1 MIQVYRNNAPIT
13 KLPLTQQVMFNHEI
27 MGDKSVVFDVK
38 MSNVIDIRT
47 RDYILFET
55 EQFELNML
63 PNYTKESNWSHQ
75 YRLRFESIIFRLYNR
90 RFMLNRET
98 IFPFFGTAREHL
110 ELMVACI
117 NEIDPGWT
125 VGIVDDTEP
134 FHSNWNGVSC
144 RVALTNIAEQSK
156 LEWSNNGKELNMV
169 KQVGRQTTISL
180 SYGKGNGLYNLSRQS
195 VDNTQIVTRM
205 YGYGGTRNLPVSYG
219 GRRLRLPESYLE
231 ANVDM
236 YGIIEGEFVN
246 EEIFPKREATL
257 TSVGEITAETRVF
270 TVTDTTI
277 NFNLNDHLLEGIT
290 AKIAFNSG
298 DLTGYEFEIKSYN
311 DATKTISVV
320 SDVSE
325 NDVVMPNATLKP
337 AVGDKYV
344 LLDIDFP
351 QPYVTDA
358 INKLRTATQEN
369 LNTNKWPQVIYS
381 FNSDVLDM
389 KRKGWRLNPGDIV
402 NIKDSGINLDN
413 DVRIY
418 AVSYPLTFALQG
430 RLEPGTSFTATLS
443 DSIPYTTEEKIIKDT
458 IDNQKGIVIVDRRNT
473 ERARRNAFN
482 LRQLRDI
489 IFDPD
494 DYFDMTNIRPGSIE
508 TLYLSVGAKSQNF
521 GLNDVNIN
529 ANTNADAN
537 HLTISAGSLIHFE
550 ISIDG
555 LGYVWQMSSASFPAL
570 DPTKFYYVAARC
582 SRTSLTGQWVISE
595 NKMKTDEDPGVW
607 YFNLGVLYAV
617 KDRYRSFD
625 FTKGMTFIVG
635 DRIKSGIIESLDGL
649 NFFDLTQGKFNLG
662 DASSGIDWDVT
673 SPGTLTIRGAVA
685 SSTVQVGSGGFVSAG
700 LSGISDEGDQS
711 VRFWAG
717 SSLADINNATFKIL
731 NNGFVFARNLKLGYG
746 SSELGKNNGWDISP
760 SGILSDPT
768 TDNPD
773 NFAIIRGAYKP
784 VGHAQRTEFSFGTD
798 LIPGSVGSAT
808 SLTGRL
814 INRKLELGSPG
825 LPTRNTALELIA
837 SGANENVAL
846 DVRGGTVNLNGNNI
860 VVAPGKDGKNFT
872 LDFRTGGEGW
882 HQIEFL
888 NGIAVRMTDVTNT

>member
-1 MIQVYRNNAPIT
+1 MIQLYRNNAPTI
-13 KLPLTQQVMFNHEI
+13 KLPLTQKVMFNHEI
-27 MGDKSVVFDVK
+27 MGDKSVVFDIK
-38 MSNVIDIRT
+38 LPTVIDIRT
-47 RDYILFET
+47 GDYMMFET
-55 EQFELNML
+55 EQFELNNL

-75 YRLRFESIIFRLYNR
+75 YRLKFESIIFRLYKR
-90 RFMLNRET
+90 RFMLDGET

-110 ELMVACI
+110 ELLVSCI
-117 NEIDPGWT
+117 NQINPGWS
-125 VGIVDDTEP
+125 VGTVDDTEAL
-134 FHSNWNGVSC
+134 HSNWNGASC
-144 RVALTNIAEQSK
+144 RVALTNIAELFK
-156 LEWSNNGKELNMV
+156 LEWNNDGKVLNMV

-231 ANVDM
+231 SNVDL
-236 YGIIEGEFVN
+236 YGVIEGEYVN

-257 TSVGEITAETRVF
+257 TAVSVITADTRLF

-277 NFNLNDHLLEGIT
+277 NFNVNDHLLEGVA
-290 AKIAFNSG
+290 AKISFNSG
-298 DLTGYEFEIKSYN
+298 DLTGYEFEIKSYDN
-311 DATKTISVV
+311 ATKTLTVK

-325 NDVVMPNATLKP
+325 NDQVLPSTVLKP
-337 AVGDKYV
+337 SVGDKYV
-344 LLDIDFP
+344 LLDINMP
-351 QPYVTDA
+351 QTYVTDA

-402 NIKDSGINLDN
+402 NLKDNGINLDN

-430 RLEPGTSFTATLS
+430 RLEPGTSYTATLS
-443 DSIPYTTEEKIIKDT
+443 DSIPYTVEEKIIKDT
-458 IDNQKGIVIVDRRNT
+458 IDNQKGIVVVDRRNA

-482 LRQLRDI
+482 LRQLRDL

-494 DYFDMTNIRPGSIE
+494 DYFDTTNIRPNSIE
-508 TLYLSVGAKSQNF
+508 TLFLSVGAKSQNF

-529 ANTNADAN
+529 ANTNADPN
-537 HLTISAGSLIHFE
+537 HLTISGGALIHFE
-550 ISIDG
+550 VEIEG

-617 KDRYRSFD
+617 KDGYRSFD

-662 DASSGIDWDVT
+662 DAASGIDWDVT
-673 SPGTLTIRGAVA
+673 NPGTLTIRGAVA

-717 SSLADINNATFKIL
+717 SSLADINNATFKVL
-731 NNGFVFARNLKLGYG
+731 NNGFVFARNLKLGWG
-746 SSELGKNNGWDISP
+746 DNSNGWDISP
-760 SGILSDPT
+760 SGILSDPSV
-768 TDNPD
+768 DNPD

-798 LIPGSVGSAT
+798 LIPASAGSVT

-814 INRKLELGSPG
+814 INRKLEPGSFG
-825 LPTRNTALELIA
+825 IQTKNTALELHA
-837 SGANENVAL
+837 SGADANVAL
-846 DVRGGTVNLNGNNI
+846 DITSGGIKVDGQMGMTFEQDIDGTFALKFVDGIYVGTVYQNN
-860 VVAPGKDGKNFT
+860 P
-872 LDFRTGGEGW
+872 
-882 HQIEFL
+882 
-888 NGIAVRMTDVTNT
+888 